1 MPVPASSRTSAAA
14 PVAPR
19 LDGEGP
25 WYAPE
30 PLRKLA
36 RRRLTW
42 AHLPVAALDDV
53 ELCDTG
59 AADALAP
66 LLRADTRAG
75 ADRLWHAVAAE
86 AVAGRLALLAA
97 ARWCGAPDHPW
108 DAVVSIAEVV
118 AESLALPMRWRGDQR
133 PRLDLLRARDGLVAL
148 QTPTAVH
155 RELLAACIG
164 PAAGDLDAA
173 VANWVGARLAA
184 AAEEE
189 LQQCSIPALAVGA
202 PTRRGIAALPAPIA
216 TWRGLGLQ
224 RRAGASGPRNRGPLG
239 GVRVIELGGLW
250 AAPLATRL
258 LADLG
263 AGVIKLEMPQR
274 PDGLRRGAPAHF
286 AALNRGKRR
295 LALDLRL
302 GRDRDRLLSLLGPG
316 TLIVENLSPRV
327 LPNLGLAAERLAST
341 GAAVVSLPPRR
352 GRRGGA
358 PPQRVALGSTIEM
371 AAGLGLPD
379 PVTGTLGCAPLPFTD
394 ALTGIRAALA
404 GVAALRSGPAA
415 LRLAQVDDVAAPLAW
430 QLRTGQL

>member
-1 MPVPASSRTSAAA
+1 MPVPASSRASAAA
-14 PVAPR
+14 PVAPLR
-19 LDGEGP
+19 GGEAP

-30 PLRKLA
+30 SLRKPA
-36 RRRLTW
+36 RRHLTW
-42 AHLPVAALDDV
+42 AQLPMGALDEV

-59 AADALAP
+59 AADVLAP

-75 ADRLWHAVAAE
+75 ADRLWRAVASE

-97 ARWCGAPDHPW
+97 ARWCGAQDRPGE
-108 DAVVSIAEVV
+108 AVVTIAEVV
-118 AESLALPMRWRGDQR
+118 AESLVLPLRWRGDQR
-133 PRLDLLRARDGLVAL
+133 PRLDLLQARDGLVAL
-148 QTPTAVH
+148 QAPTAVH
-155 RELLAACIG
+155 RELLAACVG

-173 VANWVGARLAA
+173 VANWVGARFAA

-202 PTRRGIAALPAPIA
+202 PARRGTAALPAPLA
-216 TWRGLGLQ
+216 TWHGRGLP
-224 RRAGASGPRNRGPLG
+224 RSAGVSGARTRGPLG

-263 AGVIKLEMPQR
+263 AAVIKLEMPQR
-274 PDGLRRGAPAHF
+274 PDALRRGAPAHF

-302 GRDRDRLLSLLGPG
+302 GRDRDRLLSLLGQG

-341 GAAVVSLPPRR
+341 GAAVVSLPPRC
-352 GRRGGA
+352 GRRGA

-379 PVTGTLGCAPLPFTD
+379 AVTGTLGCAPLPFTD